1 MQWLVGLL
9 LLGFSFTLWMTI
21 GGIRF
26 AQTYLV
32 PVTPD
37 RQQRHSARKKEGH
50 GSTNG
55 LTSLS
60 PVDVAVLIPA
70 HNEEL
75 TIGATLQS
83 AMRLVPVSNIHVI
96 ADGCNDDTA
105 AIARLHGAN
114 VLTLSPAQGKAAGI
128 EAAVQHFSICRRF
141 AVLLILDADTQ
152 LDENYLRRGLALLDD
167 PEMGAVAGYAHTTWR
182 PDQLNISGRF
192 LVAYRTRLYA
202 VMQWIKYGQ
211 TWRYTNV
218 TPIVPGFASMYRTR
232 AVSRMELNPPG
243 LVIEDFNMTFELH
256 RKRLGKVAFEPSVFG
271 RTQDPDNLNDYYRQI
286 MRWWLGF
293 WQTLRRHGLWW
304 SWFWAVLCIFL
315 VEVLIASIVLT
326 LAAVAVIVIAAAPI
340 SGGLMLEMAWYT
352 TFYDTIS
359 PVLTPTNLLLFAFV
373 PDYALTCAVAIWMR
387 RPSLLI
393 YGFGFLFIRVIDS
406 AAALWTLQ
414 QSWRKRSTGRWRS
427 PRRRTVSVPRHEDGI
442 LEARPGESAVATS
455 LAATVGTTTSMEGR
469 HRRLFFTPQA
479 MPVLRDTLLVST
491 LLAVATWIVMVAVP
505 VTVALAVGLMALVIG
520 VVWSHLRQ
528 VRRAE

>member
-21 GGIRF
+21 ASIRF
-26 AQTYLV
+26 AQ
-32 PVTPD
+32 
-37 RQQRHSARKKEGH
+37 QRHTARKEAGQGNTD
-50 GSTNG
+50 GSTR
-55 LTSLS
+55 LS
-60 PVDVAVLIPA
+60 PADVAVLVPA
-70 HNEEL
+70 RNEEL

-96 ADGCNDDTA
+96 ADGCSDDTA
-105 AIARLHGAN
+105 AIARLRGAN

-128 EAAVQHFSICRRF
+128 ETAVQHFGICRRF

-152 LDENYLRRGLALLDD
+152 LDEHYIERGLALLDD
-167 PEMGAVAGYAHTTWR
+167 PEIGAVAGYAHTTWR

-211 TWRYTNV
+211 TWRHTNV

-232 AVSRMELNPPG
+232 AVSKMELNPPG

-286 MRWWLGF
+286 RRWWLGF
-293 WQTLRRHGLWW
+293 WQTLHRHGLWL
-304 SWFWAVLCIFL
+304 SWFWAALCIFL
-315 VEVLIASIVLT
+315 VEILIASIVLI
-326 LAAVAVIVIAAAPI
+326 LAAVAVILVAAAPI
-340 SGGLMLEMAWYT
+340 SGGLMLQMAWYT
-352 TFYDTIS
+352 TLYDTIS

-373 PDYALTCAVAIWMR
+373 PDYMLTCAVAIWMR

-406 AAALWTLQ
+406 TAALWTLQ
-414 QSWRKRSTGRWRS
+414 QTWWTKSTGRWSS
-427 PRRRTVSVPRHEDGI
+427 PRRRTVPVLTHEHGI
-442 LEARPGESAVATS
+442 VAARPRESAVAASPART
-455 LAATVGTTTSMEGR
+455 AGTTPSMVGG
-469 HRRLFFTPQA
+469 HRRLFIKPQV

-491 LLAVATWIVMVAVP
+491 FLAAATWIVMVAVP
-505 VTVALAVGLMALVIG
+505 VTVALAVALMALIIG
-520 VVWSHLRQ
+520 AVGSHLRQ
-528 VRRAE
+528 VGRAE